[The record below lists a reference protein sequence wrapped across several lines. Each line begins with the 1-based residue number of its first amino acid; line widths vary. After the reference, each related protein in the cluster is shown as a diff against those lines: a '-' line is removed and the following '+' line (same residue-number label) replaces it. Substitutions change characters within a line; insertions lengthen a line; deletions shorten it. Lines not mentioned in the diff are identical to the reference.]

1 MSKRWPIRACARL
14 VQASTPSVR
23 QTFTV
28 TSAGLCVSSS
38 FNRAEVWRPTCTCPP
53 CTSVSRSTPST
64 YCETLARLSA
74 TAWSETARVRI
85 ELSRIPPAATIA
97 ALASRKTRSSVT
109 ERSVAARRFEPV
121 PASSRTVLKLG
132 IGSRPGEL
140 ERDGTRLRAVDLD
153 LVFFGTAGSVPTAQR
168 APSALLL
175 RRGGERLLF
184 DCGEGTQRQLLRSSV
199 GLIELREV
207 FISHFHA
214 DHYLGLPGMLKTFAL
229 RGRELPLVVYG
240 PPGLKEL
247 FGALR
252 RIFGKLTYPLD
263 LEELRPGDVLE
274 RPEYNLVTF
283 PVAHAVQS
291 LGFALVEH
299 PRPGRFD
306 VEGADAL
313 GVPAG
318 PARGLLQAGESITLD
333 DGTVVTP
340 DEVLGP
346 PRPGR
351 KVVLSGDTAPA
362 SSVLEAARGAE
373 VLVHEA
379 TFLEE
384 ERERAQETGHATA
397 LEAAEL
403 ARDAEVGLLA
413 LTHLSNRYFGPEAAR
428 EARTIFPETVVP
440 KDFDVIDV
448 PFPERG
454 GPSLIKG
461 GVGHRRDVPE
471 PQPEVVT

>member
-1 MSKRWPIRACARL
+1 M
-14 VQASTPSVR
+14 
-23 QTFTV
+23 
-28 TSAGLCVSSS
+28 
-38 FNRAEVWRPTCTCPP
+38 
-53 CTSVSRSTPST
+53 
-64 YCETLARLSA
+64 
-74 TAWSETARVRI
+74 
-85 ELSRIPPAATIA
+85 
-97 ALASRKTRSSVT
+97 
-109 ERSVAARRFEPV
+109 
-121 PASSRTVLKLG
+121 
-132 IGSRPGEL
+132 
-140 ERDGTRLRAVDLD
+140 DLD
-153 LVFFGTAGSVPTAQR
+153 LVFFGTSGSVPTAQR

-199 GLIELREV
+199 GLVELREV

-229 RGRELPLVVYG
+229 RGRELPLTIYG
-240 PPGLKEL
+240 PAGLKEL
-247 FGALR
+247 FVALR
-252 RIFGKLTYPLD
+252 RIFGKLTYE
-263 LEELRPGDVLE
+263 LELVVLRPGEVLE
-274 RPEYNLVTF
+274 RGDYDLLTL
-283 PVAHAVQS
+283 PVAHAVPS

-306 VEGADAL
+306 VEAADAL
-313 GVPAG
+313 GVPSG
-318 PARGLLQAGESITLD
+318 PERGLLQAGESVTLSD
-333 DGTVVTP
+333 ARVITP
-340 DEVLGP
+340 DEVLGA

-362 SSVLEAARGAE
+362 ATVLEAARGAE

-379 TFLEE
+379 TFLED

-397 LEAAEL
+397 QEAAEL
-403 ARDAEVGLLA
+403 ARAADVALLA

-454 GPSLIKG
+454 SPQLVKG
-461 GVGHRRDVPE
+461 GVLHKREVLEPE
-471 PQPEVVT
+471 PVS